1 MNYMN
6 NSNLGKIN
14 EANQLLLEL
23 NQKANIDGIIFAYRD
38 GGVIIEIIGDEFNS
52 KNFTSMCASV
62 LESAVGIGETMGN
75 RKINKIITELAE
87 KTIFI
92 FECDIKTFL
101 ILIAKKESNVNLIF
115 SKLQDYIQSLVK
127 LY

>member
-6 NSNLGKIN
+6 DSDLGKIN
-14 EANQLLLEL
+14 EANQLLEEL
-23 NQKANIDGIIFAYRD
+23 NQKADLDGIIFAYRD
-38 GGVIIEIIGDEFNS
+38 GGAIIEIIGDEFDS
-52 KNFTSMCASV
+52 ENFTSMCASV

-101 ILIAKKESNVNLIF
+101 ILILKNESNIDLIL
-115 SKLQDYIQSLVK
+115 SKLHEYIKSLVK

>member
-6 NSNLGKIN
+6 DSNLGKIN
-14 EANQLLLEL
+14 EANQLLHKL
-23 NQKANIDGIIFAYRD
+23 NQKANLDGIIFAYRD
-38 GGVIIEIIGDEFNS
+38 GGAIIEIIGDEFNS

-87 KTIFI
+87 KTILI
-92 FECDIKTFL
+92 YECDIKTFL
-101 ILIAKKESNVNLIF
+101 ILIVKKESNINLIF
-115 SKLQDYIQSLVK
+115 SKLQEYIQILVK

>member
-6 NSNLGKIN
+6 NSNLGKFN
-14 EANQLLLEL
+14 EANQLLHEL
-23 NQKANIDGIIFAYRD
+23 NQKANLDGIIFAYRD
-38 GGVIIEIIGDEFNS
+38 GGVIIEIIGDEFNG

-92 FECDIKTFL
+92 FECDNKTFL
-101 ILIAKKESNVNLIF
+101 ILIVKNESNINLIF
-115 SKLQDYIQSLVK
+115 SNLQEYIQSLVK

>member
-14 EANQLLLEL
+14 EANQLLHEL
-23 NQKANIDGIIFAYRD
+23 NQKANLDGIIFAYRD
-38 GGVIIEIIGDEFNS
+38 GGIIIEIIGDEFNS

-92 FECDIKTFL
+92 FECDNKTFL
-101 ILIAKKESNVNLIF
+101 IMIVKKESNINLIF
-115 SKLQDYIQSLVK
+115 SKLQEYIQSLAK

>member
-6 NSNLGKIN
+6 NSNSGKIN
-14 EANQLLLEL
+14 EANQLLHEL
-23 NQKANIDGIIFAYRD
+23 NQKANLDGIIFAYRD

-62 LESAVGIGETMGN
+62 LESAVGIGKTMGN

-92 FECDIKTFL
+92 FECDINTFL
-101 ILIAKKESNVNLIF
+101 IMIVKKDSNINLIF
-115 SKLQDYIQSLVK
+115 SKLQEYIQSLVK

>member
-1 MNYMN
+1 MKYMN
-6 NSNLGKIN
+6 NSNLGTFN
-14 EANQLLLEL
+14 EANQLLHEL
-23 NQKANIDGIIFAYRD
+23 NQKANLDGIIFAYRD
-38 GGVIIEIIGDEFNS
+38 GGVIIEIIGDDFNS
-52 KNFTSMCASV
+52 TNFTSMCASV

-101 ILIAKKESNVNLIF
+101 IMIVKKDSNINLIF
-115 SKLQDYIQSLVK
+115 SKLQEYIQSLIE

>member
-1 MNYMN
+1 MKYMN
-6 NSNLGKIN
+6 NSNLGTFN
-14 EANQLLLEL
+14 EANQLLHEL
-23 NQKANIDGIIFAYRD
+23 NQKANLDGIIFAYRD
-38 GGVIIEIIGDEFNS
+38 GGVIIEIIGNEFNS

-101 ILIAKKESNVNLIF
+101 IMIVKKDSNINLIF
-115 SKLQDYIQSLVK
+115 SKLQEYIQSLIK

>member
-1 MNYMN
+1 MIYMN
-6 NSNLGKIN
+6 DSDLGKIN
-14 EANQLLLEL
+14 EANQLLQEL
-23 NQKANIDGIIFAYRD
+23 NQKADLDGIIFAYRD
-38 GGVIIEIIGDEFNS
+38 GGAIIEIIGDEFNS
-52 KNFTSMCASV
+52 ENFTSMCASV

-75 RKINKIITELAE
+75 RKINKIVTELAE

-101 ILIAKKESNVNLIF
+101 ILILKNESNIDLILT
-115 SKLQDYIQSLVK
+115 KLHEYIQSLVK

>member
-1 MNYMN
+1 MND
-6 NSNLGKIN
+6 SDLGKIN
-14 EANQLLLEL
+14 EANQLLEEL
-23 NQKANIDGIIFAYRD
+23 NQKADLDGIIFAYRD
-38 GGVIIEIIGDEFNS
+38 GGAIIEIIGDEFDS
-52 KNFTSMCASV
+52 ENFTSMCASV

-101 ILIAKKESNVNLIF
+101 ILILKNESNIDLIL
-115 SKLQDYIQSLVK
+115 SKLHEYIKSLVK

>member
-1 MNYMN
+1 MN

-14 EANQLLLEL
+14 EANQLLHEF
-23 NQKANIDGIIFAYRD
+23 NQKANLDGIIFAYRD
-38 GGVIIEIIGDEFNS
+38 GGIIIEIIGDEFNS

-62 LESAVGIGETMGN
+62 LESAIGIGETMGN

-101 ILIAKKESNVNLIF
+101 IMIVKEESNINLIF
-115 SKLQDYIQSLVK
+115 SKLQEYIQSLVK
-127 LY
+127 FY

>member
-1 MNYMN
+1 MN

>member
-6 NSNLGKIN
+6 NPNLGKIN
-14 EANQLLLEL
+14 EAKQLLHEL
-23 NQKANIDGIIFAYRD
+23 NQKANLDGIIFAYRD
-38 GGVIIEIIGDEFNS
+38 GGAIIEIIGDEFNS

-92 FECDIKTFL
+92 FECDSKTFL
-101 ILIAKKESNVNLIF
+101 IMIVKEDSNINLIF
-115 SKLQDYIQSLVK
+115 SKLQEYIQSLVK
-127 LY
+127 FY

>member
-14 EANQLLLEL
+14 EANQLLHEL
-23 NQKANIDGIIFAYRD
+23 NQKANLDGIIFAYRD
-38 GGVIIEIIGDEFNS
+38 GGVIIKIIGDEFNS

-75 RKINKIITELAE
+75 RKIKKIITELAE

-92 FECDIKTFL
+92 FECDNKTFL
-101 ILIAKKESNVNLIF
+101 ILIIKKKSNTDFIF
-115 SKLQDYIQSLVK
+115 SELQEVIQTLVK

>member
-14 EANQLLLEL
+14 EANQLLHEL
-23 NQKANIDGIIFAYRD
+23 NQKANLDGIIFAYRD
-38 GGVIIEIIGDEFNS
+38 GGVIIKIIGDEFNS

-101 ILIAKKESNVNLIF
+101 IMIVKKDSNINLIF
-115 SKLQDYIQSLVK
+115 SKLQEYIQSLIK

>member
-1 MNYMN
+1 MN

-14 EANQLLLEL
+14 EANQLLHEL
-23 NQKANIDGIIFAYRD
+23 NQKANLDGIIFAYRD